1 MTQLEN
7 EIEAIKV
14 EVVSMWNL
22 VESQL
27 KKTRTAMLNLTGTWH
42 GKWY

>member
-7 EIEAIKV
+7 EIQSVKV

-22 VESQL
+22 VES
-27 KKTRTAMLNLTGTWH
+27 TVEES
-42 GKWY
+42 